1 MGEID
6 YDKGDKKE
14 KTDIRVD
21 LPNRLRDYLFNPE
34 SKKDLVAKLQ
44 EDASLKRDLSKILFS
59 EDTRI
64 NSSELFY
71 KNFANLGDWEIAFL
85 QLYLILF
92 RYKTP
97 VEVWYG
103 ISDFDKWTLK
113 AEFESIKKENLK
125 NYIYSIVVSD
135 TSIKASSNTAKLI
148 QVIDDT
154 INSDNIIDTNNNW
167 HIDKEE
173 LQKMKN
179 SIMAKLGE
187 SKEIRKIDKVLE
199 KIMQYNF
206 DISHNFSYSIEFSPN
221 NRVVYESLDEHLPI
235 TSDTNHSGELDK
247 IVKLLKN
254 EWYWKNPDSIIYKN
268 SKEINQTRENLKKV
282 VVDFFEKHRE
292 ELWKYGITD
301 IYDIDPASAA
311 KLTSIITMYY
321 LKYNYA
327 QAMKPRYWDSMMQ
340 ELSESEK
347 SEYLKDQDKAIEIAL
362 LCEKFKSKFPQ
373 HKNTK
378 LKDFIYYDIW
388 WIWIAEYVKR
398 YGIKNHFSKEE
409 KEGMLENNRNVV
421 DEIFKVTSK
430 SYRRN
435 WEEVDNLPVDRLL
448 EWWKW
453 VCRNYAKANEKLF
466 EAIKSMQGDLSQLKN
481 STLIY
486 FSDVKSEYSSNE
498 NYDIWLK
505 DSKNRYTNHAW
516 NLLISIDEEWV
527 THKTQLDTTFADA
540 TSGINIY
547 WDVRTLDKTYERA
560 FQDIIKN
567 NIKSTELLNSLLK
580 YIQILPH
587 AQGNNEN
594 IDNISYGIANF
605 ILDKLHSWAI
615 KYDELRSVLWEE
627 SKDSNF
633 QIRYA
638 ISVDFI
644 NTKQFDKAVDILW
657 TYREWKPRT
666 IDIVKV
672 ILKNDPVEIERISK
686 LDFLLW
692 NKENKKD
699 FIENSWWYWILSQA
713 SDKKLLKRYEE
724 IMENIYD
731 KQAKTQEIAKL

>member
-235 TSDTNHSGELDK
+235 T
-247 IVKLLKN
+247 
-254 EWYWKNPDSIIYKN
+254 
-268 SKEINQTRENLKKV
+268 
-282 VVDFFEKHRE
+282 
-292 ELWKYGITD
+292 
-301 IYDIDPASAA
+301 
-311 KLTSIITMYY
+311 
-321 LKYNYA
+321 
-327 QAMKPRYWDSMMQ
+327 
-340 ELSESEK
+340 
-347 SEYLKDQDKAIEIAL
+347 
-362 LCEKFKSKFPQ
+362 
-373 HKNTK
+373 
-378 LKDFIYYDIW
+378 
-388 WIWIAEYVKR
+388 
-398 YGIKNHFSKEE
+398 
-409 KEGMLENNRNVV
+409 
-421 DEIFKVTSK
+421 
-430 SYRRN
+430 
-435 WEEVDNLPVDRLL
+435 
-448 EWWKW
+448 
-453 VCRNYAKANEKLF
+453 
-466 EAIKSMQGDLSQLKN
+466 
-481 STLIY
+481 
-486 FSDVKSEYSSNE
+486 
-498 NYDIWLK
+498 
-505 DSKNRYTNHAW
+505 
-516 NLLISIDEEWV
+516 
-527 THKTQLDTTFADA
+527 
-540 TSGINIY
+540 
-547 WDVRTLDKTYERA
+547 
-560 FQDIIKN
+560 
-567 NIKSTELLNSLLK
+567 
-580 YIQILPH
+580 
-587 AQGNNEN
+587 
-594 IDNISYGIANF
+594 
-605 ILDKLHSWAI
+605 
-615 KYDELRSVLWEE
+615 
-627 SKDSNF
+627 
-633 QIRYA
+633 
-638 ISVDFI
+638 
-644 NTKQFDKAVDILW
+644 
-657 TYREWKPRT
+657 
-666 IDIVKV
+666 
-672 ILKNDPVEIERISK
+672 
-686 LDFLLW
+686 
-692 NKENKKD
+692 
-699 FIENSWWYWILSQA
+699 
-713 SDKKLLKRYEE
+713 
-724 IMENIYD
+724 
-731 KQAKTQEIAKL
+731 